1 MMYPAKL
8 QLHSV
13 LVAFS
18 SLSWSSITTQA
29 SFVTVPLS
37 PPHPHPSSSSS
48 FRHPHSLVQANK
60 SNRNNN
66 GSNGEGKRGFGTRNT
81 KTNGNSSSSSPPKH
95 PQKQDNHSSTPLFLE
110 KTYNLPIILPADE
123 QAAMSQFFSSFT
135 EWHPLFASI
144 ALHDQVPAWEHL
156 NVLNDDDDH
165 DDDAQKNKK
174 MSNAS
179 PILEFHP
186 NSPWKK
192 LPQIPMGPEKER
204 HMEVIS
210 SVLDNFQKA
219 LVDIPMSDKL
229 YSRNMEED
237 NELHFIEEGRRLLV
251 LERFQVVEEQ
261 GTASSTTSN
270 TSSSSSS
277 VKEEDGS
284 WEDVLFG
291 ICWSEIHHLVS
302 VGSRDTGSLIILNHD
317 DDDDD
322 DDDSTRQ
329 GRDLAKFVDEKIRLP
344 LRYLGLGDCM
354 EVASFARGKNCVRLI
369 HQLGEIPSLEDRN
382 RDGVA
387 EQGFE

>member
-1 MMYPAKL
+1 MMMYPTKL

-13 LVAFS
+13 LFAFS
-18 SLSWSSITTQA
+18 SLSLSSTTAQA
-29 SFVTVPLS
+29 SFVPVPFLS
-37 PPHPHPSSSSS
+37 RPHPSFSSSSS
-48 FRHPHSLVQANK
+48 FRHPHSLVQAKK
-60 SNRNNN
+60 SNSNNN
-66 GSNGEGKRGFGTRNT
+66 SSNDEGKRGFGTRNT
-81 KTNGNSSSSSPPKH
+81 NTNGNSSSS
-95 PQKQDNHSSTPLFLE
+95 SSTPLFLE

-156 NVLNDDDDH
+156 NVLNDDDDGDN
-165 DDDAQKNKK
+165 DDHQKTNKN

-210 SVLDNFQKA
+210 SVLDHFQKA

-261 GTASSTTSN
+261 DAASSTT
-270 TSSSSSS
+270 TTSSS

-284 WEDVLFG
+284 WEDLLFG

-317 DDDDD
+317 N

-387 EQGFE
+387 DQGFE

>member
-1 MMYPAKL
+1 MMMYPTKL

-13 LVAFS
+13 LFAFS
-18 SLSWSSITTQA
+18 SLSLSSTTAQA
-29 SFVTVPLS
+29 SFVPVPFLS
-37 PPHPHPSSSSS
+37 RPHPSFSSSSS
-48 FRHPHSLVQANK
+48 FRHPHSLVQAKK
-60 SNRNNN
+60 SNSNNN
-66 GSNGEGKRGFGTRNT
+66 SSNGEGKRGFGTRNT
-81 KTNGNSSSSSPPKH
+81 NTNGNSSSS
-95 PQKQDNHSSTPLFLE
+95 SSTPLFLE

-156 NVLNDDDDH
+156 NVLNDDGDNDDH
-165 DDDAQKNKK
+165 QKTNKN

-210 SVLDNFQKA
+210 SVLDHFQKA

-261 GTASSTTSN
+261 DAASSTT
-270 TSSSSSS
+270 TTSSS

-284 WEDVLFG
+284 WEDLLFG

-317 DDDDD
+317 N

-387 EQGFE
+387 DQGFE